1 MNGAATAA
9 GVTVRP
15 VRPADAAA
23 TVTLLDT
30 LRVSLF
36 SVHSPRLHHALVADG
51 VAHRI
56 DCRVAVDANN
66 LCGVVLAAPRAYWT
80 SALLHHPLLAVEC
93 VRARLIKPASA
104 GVSAK
109 FVEPAAV
116 AFDAGDR
123 RRTWT
128 DPGDAWR
135 IIFVG
140 TAPSARG
147 RGVAADLYKAVMRD
161 RSLVAR
167 IAADNH
173 ASIRLH
179 RSVGWRLY
187 PDGDVVLAV
196 HDRHPALS

>member
-1 MNGAATAA
+1 MNAAATAA

-15 VRPADAAA
+15 VRPVDAAA
-23 TVTLLDT
+23 TVTLLDR

-36 SVHSPRLHHALVADG
+36 GIHTPRLHHALVADG

-56 DCRVAVDANN
+56 DCRVAVDAND
-66 LCGVVLAAPRAYWT
+66 LRGVVLAAPRAYWK
-80 SALLHHPLLAVEC
+80 SALLQHPLLAVEC
-93 VRARLIKPASA
+93 LRARLIKPASA
-104 GVSAK
+104 AESTK

-116 AFDAGDR
+116 TFDAGDP

-147 RGVAADLYKAVMRD
+147 RGVVADLYKAVMRD

-167 IAADNH
+167 IATDNH
-173 ASIRLH
+173 ASLRLH

-196 HDRHPALS
+196 HERVTTT